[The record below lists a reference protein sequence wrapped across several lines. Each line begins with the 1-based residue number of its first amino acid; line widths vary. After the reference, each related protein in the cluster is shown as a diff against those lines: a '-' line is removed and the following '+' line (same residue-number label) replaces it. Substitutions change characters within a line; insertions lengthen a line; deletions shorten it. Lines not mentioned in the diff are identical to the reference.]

1 MKGKRTNEPANCVR
15 VATTKNNFTY
25 AGKNLS
31 GKTND
36 DSVYTP
42 SENIISHSGA
52 SEHVLSDCDNQFLS
66 LILL

>member
-1 MKGKRTNEPANCVR
+1 MKEKRTNELANCVR
-15 VATTKNNFTY
+15 VASTKNNFTY

-42 SENIISHSGA
+42 SEDIIIHSGA
-52 SEHVLSDCDNQFLS
+52 SEHVVSDRKYFL
-66 LILL
+66 